1 MQAGIISLNLMLVN
15 FFFHNSSLW
24 SQQVQFPVNV
34 WDSDS
39 QTFSEDRNPR
49 CFWGWGI
56 CEKFILSIKRLVS
69 KHILGRRESL
79 LCLAGPWQPG
89 TATQA
94 ADSTQIPTVRRFH
107 LDLAETSLVFSWSS
121 YCPPAVS
128 GTSCS
133 RFPSFPAVKVAQL
146 SQSCGLLTAEHSS
159 AKWLSGYLH

>member
-1 MQAGIISLNLMLVN
+1 MHETQTPKHFLRIGTQGAFEAEAFVKSLSYPSKDLFLNTSWVEGKACCALQGR
-15 FFFHNSSLW
+15 HSS
-24 SQQVQFPVNV
+24 
-34 WDSDS
+34 
-39 QTFSEDRNPR
+39 
-49 CFWGWGI
+49 
-56 CEKFILSIKRLVS
+56 
-69 KHILGRRESL
+69 
-79 LCLAGPWQPG
+79 
-89 TATQA
+89 QA

-133 RFPSFPAVKVAQL
+133 RFPSFAAVKVAQL